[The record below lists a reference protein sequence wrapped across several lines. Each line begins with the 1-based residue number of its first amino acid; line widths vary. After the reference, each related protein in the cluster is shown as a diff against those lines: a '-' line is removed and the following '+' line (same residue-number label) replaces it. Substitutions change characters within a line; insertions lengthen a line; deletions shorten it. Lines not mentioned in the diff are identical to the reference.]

1 MSFPP
6 KNYYQILQVDPLAE
20 KEVIEAAYKKL
31 ALKYHPDKSNSD
43 DAHKKMQEINEAY
56 SVLID
61 TNKRFEYDEWLNAQ
75 NSYTDNN
82 DEDFDITENEVSS
95 YDNTYPSHFV
105 VPKTIEEKFSNKFG
119 WIGVFIGILVSLIYS
134 LGGRHWIQDFILG
147 LIITIPVGG
156 FLGGIVGHI
165 YGLVKKKKQ
174 NLY

>member
-1 MSFPP
+1 MSFSS
-6 KNYYQILQVDPLAE
+6 KYYYQILQLDPFAE

-31 ALKYHPDKSNSD
+31 ALKYHPDKYNSS
-43 DAHKKMQEINEAY
+43 DANRKMQEINEAY

-61 TNKRFEYDEWLNAQ
+61 TNRRSEYDEWLNAQ
-75 NSYTDNN
+75 NNYQDN
-82 DEDFDITENEVSS
+82 DYEDFDVSENDEFAN
-95 YDNTYPSHFV
+95 DNTYPSHFV
-105 VPKTIEEKFSNKFG
+105 VPKTIEEKFSKKFG

-165 YGLVKKKKQ
+165 YGLVKKKKY
-174 NLY
+174 N